1 MRRHINPRSPS
12 RPINIARGQLSRII
26 DANMAPEDKVHG
38 EPDVKRDNGLQ
49 MADLLGCQP
58 DAQGCEVGQQ
68 MLGFALGDE
77 GGCIG
82 GFVEDVGEA
91 LFQSVYGVRKG
102 RARLG
107 GLGHIPTHETAPS
120 SPQPSPPAPP
130 TTSHHSPTT
139 APSSHHPLP

>member
-1 MRRHINPRSPS
+1 
-12 RPINIARGQLSRII
+12 
-26 DANMAPEDKVHG
+26 MAPEDKVHG

-58 DAQGCEVGQQ
+58 DAQGCEIGQQ

-91 LFQSVYGVRKG
+91 LFQSVYGKQELT
-102 RARLG
+102 RLGGGG